1 MPTSPGHERRPEPR
15 GLLPKKCRY
24 CERRFSKAEHLKR
37 HQRSHT
43 GERPYTCP
51 RCNKS
56 FSRSDVL
63 IRHLKNHPQIVGE
76 EIEKSSS
83 EGDFIEVNGARSHD
97 PNIPPTLP
105 PIHETQDV
113 HQRQEYIPSPSVIDP
128 ALEGPLEDHVS
139 RRGSHSVPS
148 GLDHL
153 AQLASQRKWG
163 NGTMDAVMGG
173 SGNATLPEMSAA
185 PSWNLD
191 GTHPGHGEV
200 NFDAR
205 SVQPDPGFQ
214 NLGPSPNAAS
224 RFGFEHDIYAGRLNG
239 MHDHLTPDMGGIAP
253 DVAIM
258 PQDLQ
263 TWFDQF
269 DLESH
274 LQSGHMPE
282 YSQSHHNAPASSVGR
297 RGSCLTSDGQRSMQN
312 SSSPSTLI
320 PNERF
325 AKVERCWPTRH
336 SNPLRL
342 MPTLWWDAVMKT
354 EDNLFSNSNLS
365 PEAVE
370 QNRQCGSRWGLDE
383 DCRERLQKMFVTINH
398 SARDTGPT
406 AFGSPENYSSPSETR
421 SSGQAPSVVGDGL
434 ITTNFPPAEI
444 FDIGLDLY
452 FRQFHPLMPFIH
464 TPTFCPKTAPTSIL
478 FIMCLIGLTI
488 LQTKGATAFVRQT
501 FSKALEQV
509 SAELIP
515 ASGVEGSRIDQM
527 SSLASAVLILN
538 LTEMTGQK
546 SHQAQCQ
553 MLYTNVIMTA
563 QKNGLFNAND
573 GPPLTDAFFSQITDL
588 DARWKAWSR
597 IECAKRLILSL
608 TMVDTWYSAML
619 HTSPVLNTSNLQLIL
634 PCDTALFQAPTAQ
647 RWAHLAST
655 NHQLT
660 MPSLTLSGS
669 KLSLPEIPSTLE
681 PLGMHAMLSIIRL
694 RISADFH
701 RLISGT
707 SRRPVDQSFVP
718 CLVYSSDPL
727 ASSTAPLVVQIMR
740 EYHSNLTS
748 MNPNCMVLWH
758 NMNHMLTSDIRLFEL
773 GAGCAGAVVARQALD
788 DIARWTSTSSAR
800 RACLHAAQTFK
811 LMSNRRASD
820 GDPFHAS
827 SGLFL
832 SALILG
838 LYVFMVPPE
847 SSSINQHNP
856 GFDLIDDVDWAVV
869 GDEGLTSTS
878 RSSNAGAHIDPATNF
893 IRNGGGICFDGVMHS
908 PGYEAARRILLD
920 YARLLEDIGRWRVR
934 ISQFSRVLRIMSD
947 ALVDVEMST

>member
-1 MPTSPGHERRPEPR
+1 MGTTVAASKQWEEASAGE
-15 GLLPKKCRY
+15 
-24 CERRFSKAEHLKR
+24 CE
-37 HQRSHT
+37 
-43 GERPYTCP
+43 YD
-51 RCNKS
+51 
-56 FSRSDVL
+56 DVL

-76 EIEKSSS
+76 EVEKSSS
-83 EGDFIEVNGARSHD
+83 EGDFIEVNGAPGHES
-97 PNIPPTLP
+97 NIPPNLP

-128 ALEGPLEDHVS
+128 ALEGPLEDHVE
-139 RRGSHSVPS
+139 RRSSHSVPS

-153 AQLASQRKWG
+153 AQLASQQKWG
-163 NGTMDAVMGG
+163 NGPMDTVMGD
-173 SGNATLPEMSAA
+173 SANAALPEMSAA
-185 PSWNLD
+185 PSWNLEMSN
-191 GTHPGHGEV
+191 GAHPTHSEV

-205 SVQPDPGFQ
+205 PVQPDPGFQ
-214 NLGPSPNAAS
+214 NLGPSPNTAS
-224 RFGFEHDIYAGRLNG
+224 RFSFEHDIYAGRLNG
-239 MHDHLTPDMGGIAP
+239 MHDQMTPDMGGIAP

-274 LQSGHMPE
+274 LQPGNMHE
-282 YSQSHHNAPASSVGR
+282 YSHQSGAPPSSIGR
-297 RGSCLTSDGQRSMQN
+297 RGSSMTSEGQHSVRN
-312 SSSPSTLI
+312 PSSPSTLI

-342 MPTLWWDAVMKT
+342 MPTLWWDAVMKA

-365 PEAVE
+365 PEAME

-398 SARDTGPT
+398 SARDSGPA
-406 AFGSPENYSSPSETR
+406 AFGSPENYSSPSDTR
-421 SSGQAPSVVGDGL
+421 SIGQAPSVMGDGL

-527 SSLASAVLILN
+527 SSLASALLILN

-573 GPPLTDAFFSQITDL
+573 GQPLTDAFFSQITDL
-588 DARWKAWSR
+588 EARWKAWSR

-619 HTSPVLNTSNLQLIL
+619 HTSPILRTDDVQIIL

-660 MPSLTLSGS
+660 MPTISLCQDIFT
-669 KLSLPEIPSTLE
+669 LPEVSSSIE
-681 PLGMHAMLSIIRL
+681 PLGMHGALSLIRL
-694 RISADFH
+694 RISQDFH
-701 RLISGT
+701 RLLSGT
-707 SRRPVDQSFVP
+707 SRRAIDQSFVP
-718 CLVYSSDPL
+718 CLVYETDPV
-727 ASSTAPLVVQIMR
+727 ARRTKNLVVQIMKA
-740 EYHSNLTS
+740 YQQPLST
-748 MNPNCMVLWH
+748 MNPNCLVLWH
-758 NMNHMLTSDIRLFEL
+758 NMCIMLTADIRLFET
-773 GAGCAGAVVARQALD
+773 GAGCAGAPAARQALD
-788 DIARWTSTSSAR
+788 DIARWTQTSSAR

-847 SSSINQHNP
+847 SEGNGAVNP
-856 GFDLIDDVDWAVV
+856 GFDLIDEVDWAVV
-869 GDEGLTSTS
+869 GDEGLSSTPTS
-878 RSSNAGAHIDPATNF
+878 NPGNENDAATNF

-947 ALVDVEMST
+947 ALVDVEMSGQ